1 MESSTKPATSDMEKE
16 IMRDAN
22 NRFGKLPGRRFVA
35 TVTVT
40 TFALLL
46 AGCTRLCLAQ
56 QPGTTPFSSAEEAS
70 HALYLAVQSDN
81 EEAMTNIL
89 GAGEELVSLDD
100 KVQDKLE
107 RERFTRKYRE
117 MHRLVREPDAT
128 VVLYIGAENW
138 PFPIPLV
145 FENGA
150 WHFDAKA
157 GMEEVLF
164 RRIGENEMTAIEACH
179 ALVAAEKERKPLTG
193 DPSAQATRALLVNAG
208 NDGAVV
214 PFHGYYF
221 RSLTSQKKNT
231 AIGTASKVSNR
242 KTPGGRFAF
251 VAYPAEHRSTG
262 TMTYLVNQ
270 DGVVYEK
277 DLGPNTVRV
286 AKGMTKYDPDSTW
299 RPAE

>member
-1 MESSTKPATSDMEKE
+1 MESFTKTATSAMEKE

-22 NRFGKLPGRRFVA
+22 NIFGKLPGRRFAA
-35 TVTVT
+35 TVAFT

-56 QPGTTPFSSAEEAS
+56 QPGTTPFPSAEEAS

-89 GAGEELVSLDD
+89 GAGQELVSLDD
-100 KVQDKLE
+100 KDQDKLE

-128 VVLYIGAENW
+128 MVLYIGAENW

-145 FENGA
+145 SENGA

-164 RRIGENEMTAIEACH
+164 RRIGENEVTAIEACH
-179 ALVAAEKERKPLTG
+179 ALVAAEKGHKRLVG
-193 DPSAQATRALLVNAG
+193 DPSRPATRALLVNAG
-208 NDGAVV
+208 NDGVAVS
-214 PFHGYYF
+214 FRGYYF
-221 RSLTSQKKNT
+221 RSLMSQRKNAAT
-231 AIGTASKVSNR
+231 GATRKVSDR

-251 VAYPAEHRSTG
+251 VVYPAEYRSTG
-262 TMTYLVNQ
+262 AMTYLINQ

-286 AKGMTKYDPDSTW
+286 AKGMTTYNPDSTW
-299 RPAE
+299 HPAE